1 MNQDK
6 EEIRNQELFEEE
18 ELERT
23 WRPPVTCAWML
34 AVDWMAL
41 GDRSLTSTVI
51 QVGCFEG
58 KKESVVK

>member
-41 GDRSLTSTVI
+41 GDLQQKRL
-51 QVGCFEG
+51 QVF
-58 KKESVVK
+58 S